1 MGHETP
7 GNCGNGAD
15 LRHAGAHMPT
25 DQVKRWFVREVLP
38 LETILMRFLNRN
50 WRNKTEIEDFRQE
63 VYAQVLAAAELKIP
77 ERAKPFVLS
86 TARNLLIDRIRREHI
101 VSIEAVAD
109 LDVLGLAADEPGP
122 DRSVIAR
129 DVLRKLQ
136 AALNRLPPRC
146 REAVILKRIEGLSR
160 REIAQRMDI
169 AEQTVADHVAHGMRV
184 LADTLYDER
193 AGESDA

>member
-1 MGHETP
+1 MGEETP

-15 LRHAGAHMPT
+15 GRHAGAAVST

-38 LETILMRFLNRN
+38 LETMLMRFLNRN

-109 LDVLGLAADEPGP
+109 LDVLGLVADEPGP

-136 AALNRLPPRC
+136 VALNRLPPRC
-146 REAVILKRIEGLSR
+146 REALVLKRIEGLTR
-160 REIAQRMDI
+160 REIASRMDI
-169 AEQTVADHVAHGMRV
+169 TEQTVADHVAHGMRV
-184 LADTLYDER
+184 LADTLYDDR